1 MLGPFGDT
9 VVVVAK
15 PLLEIGCHTDV
26 EATFSI
32 LDDIDPRHGHLPE
45 VVAGF
50 EPAIRQLPDYEPDGT
65 LRPFIAREWFTM
77 PPGPLILKWLRGRDL
92 NPRPSGYEPDE
103 LPGCSTPR
111 F

>member
-50 EPAIRQLPDYEPDGT
+50 EPAIRQLPDYEPD
-65 LRPFIAREWFTM
+65 
-77 PPGPLILKWLRGRDL
+77 
-92 NPRPSGYEPDE
+92 E

-111 F
+111 FLRKRIIASAA